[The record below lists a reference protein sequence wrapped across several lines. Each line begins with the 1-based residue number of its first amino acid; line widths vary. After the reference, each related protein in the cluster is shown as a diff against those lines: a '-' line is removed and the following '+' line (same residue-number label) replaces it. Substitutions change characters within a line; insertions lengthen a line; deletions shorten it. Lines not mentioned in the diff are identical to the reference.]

1 LTDSERRLLAQ
12 VRAHESWAQTEDR
25 SARTASARKA
35 LEDKFLAEAGGDPVR
50 AEHLRRAFYA
60 RLAFKSAQARRK
72 AKEARTQADQL
83 DREASAADAAMEP
96 FGGAA

>member
-1 LTDSERRLLAQ
+1 LTESERKLLAQ
-12 VRAHESWAQTEDR
+12 IRAHESWAQTTDR
-25 SARTASARKA
+25 AGRTANARRA
-35 LEDKFLAEAGGDPVR
+35 LEEKFVAEADGDPVR

-83 DREASAADAAMEP
+83 DREASAADAAMRP